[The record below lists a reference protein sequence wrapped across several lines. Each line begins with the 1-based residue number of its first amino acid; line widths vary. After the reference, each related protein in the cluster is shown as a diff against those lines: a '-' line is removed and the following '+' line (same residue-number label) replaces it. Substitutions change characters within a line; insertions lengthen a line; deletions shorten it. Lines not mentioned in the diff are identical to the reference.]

1 MDEKLRKAAARFGLE
16 FRDPLLLEQALTH
29 SSYANEAGLAFDNEK
44 LEFLGDA
51 VLGFIVAEYVYS
63 AWPHDNEGLL
73 SRLKSA
79 AVSERTLAE
88 AAIALD
94 LGRFIYFGRGEQG
107 SGGALRAS
115 NLANAFEALLG
126 AVYLDAGMERAR
138 DFALEHLRDVLESGL
153 MAEKPFSPR
162 TELQEYVQ
170 KIWHKFPEYKLI
182 AQTQAD
188 RNNECLFTFEVLVNG
203 ETWGSGQGHS
213 KKEACRNAAID
224 ALSKLDAR
232 NKAQGGRS

>member
-1 MDEKLRKAAARFGLE
+1 MDDNVQRAEARFGLR
-16 FRDPLLLEQALTH
+16 FRDPTLLEQALTH
-29 SSYANEAGLAFDNEK
+29 RSYANETELAFDNEK

-51 VLGFIVAEYVYS
+51 VLGCIVAEYVYKTY
-63 AWPHDNEGLL
+63 PHDDEGLL
-73 SRLKSA
+73 SRLKSV

-88 AAIALD
+88 AAHALD
-94 LGRFIYFGRGEQG
+94 LGAFIYFGRGEQG

-126 AVYLDAGMERAR
+126 AVYLDSGMDRAR
-138 DFALEHLRDVLESGL
+138 DFALENLRDVLESGL

-170 KIWHKFPEYKLI
+170 KTWHKFPEYKCI
-182 AQTQAD
+182 AQTPAD
-188 RNNECLFTFEVLVNG
+188 KNNECLFTFEVIVNG
-203 ETWGSGQGHS
+203 APWGQGQGHS

-224 ALSKLDAR
+224 ALRKLEMKKH
-232 NKAQGGRS
+232 N

>member
-1 MDEKLRKAAARFGLE
+1 MDEKLRRAEERFGLA
-16 FRDPLLLEQALTH
+16 FRDPALLEQALTH
-29 SSYANEAGLAFDNEK
+29 RSYANEAGLSFDNEK

-51 VLGFIVAEYVYS
+51 VLGFVVAEYVYKTH
-63 AWPHDNEGLL
+63 PQDDEGLL
-73 SRLKSA
+73 SRLKSV

-88 AAIALD
+88 AAITLEI
-94 LGRFIYFGRGEQG
+94 GSFIYFGRGEQG
-107 SGGALRAS
+107 SGGAMRAS

-138 DFALEHLRDVLESGL
+138 DFVLEHLHDVLASGL

-170 KIWHKFPEYKLI
+170 KTWHKFPEYKCI
-182 AQTQAD
+182 MQTQPD
-188 RNNECLFTFEVLVNG
+188 KSNECLFTFEVLVNG
-203 ETWGSGQGHS
+203 EVWGQGQGHS

-224 ALSKLDAR
+224 ALSKMDNL
-232 NKAQGGRS
+232 KG